1 MLHSQSYG
9 ASMMPQVF
17 QGRSSKERNP
27 DIVERQTLVLFTSQV
42 DHGDCASS

>member
-17 QGRSSKERNP
+17 QSRSSEERNP
-27 DIVERQTLVLFTSQV
+27 DIVERQTLVLQV
-42 DHGDCASS
+42 HHGDCASS